1 MKKILL
7 SFVLLL
13 ACVGGWAQNVARLRF
28 ARTGTN
34 ASSVTVS
41 VVGESGKAIEGASA
55 TLVSTSHDFKGTG
68 NNVTESVLCPNVN
81 ANANPSPTIVLT
93 FTVTGLNEFYTLNTL
108 GLHIHALNGS
118 GSYQQN
124 FDNINRQ
131 WNVDVDAQG
140 TDFGTLSDIDIAKDI
155 EGSNQMWEVSSSSN
169 INTGKEG
176 LTITLTITRGTEN
189 KGCFFGLSEIKLT
202 FNNKLD
208 CDEIPSGFYRFKN
221 ISTNMYLAAP
231 ESLPTENDTYS
242 SFTVTL
248 SSEQDE
254 AETHRDV
261 WYVQNL
267 GTNSSNADHA
277 NEVIYRIWCFQGGY
291 GLGSDG
297 NPRVVGSYN
306 NEHKCPRLYSIQ
318 MTTDYKYVIAGH
330 FYDDVNVGD
339 DKNIFGLDFH
349 DGGITNKK
357 FLKPTDDK
365 TTVIR
370 AVEVTDKSNESA
382 QWEISIVSPDE
393 LSKSV
398 TIDDIRV
405 GTFAFNSDVKI
416 PEGIEAYVATER
428 GERIRL
434 TQLEDETIPAR
445 MGVVLR
451 KTDESK
457 NDFQFEAVHG
467 LGIGMSAVNTEG
479 GSPTPVDDKGNLL
492 VGTLASKEL
501 AVGDYILTKKKVD
514 GVATDEVVFGKISTV
529 SNIDANKAYLPAEA
543 VSQTRGFYTLM
554 WGDDVETGIEEIQ
567 GAVQKDGI
575 FVEGQQIVIV
585 KNGLKYNAK
594 GQRVK

>member
-13 ACVGGWAQNVARLRF
+13 ACVGVWAQTVVTEVKPGKMYTMECQPNDGHATRF
-28 ARTGTN
+28 ISDNGTVIN
-34 ASSVTVS
+34 GRSAEGTYLVLE
-41 VVGESGKAIEGASA
+41 ESGENMYYIKS
-55 TLVSTSHDFKGTG
+55 LVSGKYIYFTADNKIAVSLEKPANAWTFGTG
-68 NNVTESVLCPNVN
+68 SSGQGAYVTFSNGGTHFFNNNGNVT
-81 ANANPSPTIVLT
+81 
-93 FTVTGLNEFYTLNTL
+93 TG
-108 GLHIHALNGS
+108 
-118 GSYQQN
+118 
-124 FDNINRQ
+124 
-131 WNVDVDAQG
+131 
-140 TDFGTLSDIDIAKDI
+140 
-155 EGSNQMWEVSSSSN
+155 
-169 INTGKEG
+169 
-176 LTITLTITRGTEN
+176 GTEN
-189 KGCFFGLSEIKLT
+189 LQLANHS
-202 FNNKLD
+202 NKPGGKPDGTNYCSQWRLHEYD
-208 CDEIPSGFYRFKN
+208 YVGPISDAEIPSGFYRFKN
-221 ISTNMYLAAP
+221 ISADMYLAAP
-231 ESLPTENDTYS
+231 ERDLPAEADNYQS
-242 SFTVTL
+242 CTVTL

-254 AETHRDV
+254 DETHRDV

-267 GTNSSNADHA
+267 GKNDSNGEHA

-306 NEHKCPRLYSIQ
+306 NGQKCPRLYSIQ

-330 FYDDVNVGD
+330 FYDDVNVGGN
-339 DKNIFGLDFH
+339 KNIFGLDFH

-365 TTVIR
+365 TTVSR

-398 TIDDIRV
+398 TIGSIGV
-405 GTFAFNSDVKI
+405 GTFAFNSDVQI
-416 PEGIEAYVATER
+416 PEGVEAYVATER
-428 GERIRL
+428 GEIIGL
-434 TQLEDETIPAR
+434 TQLEGTIPAR

-457 NDFQFEAVHG
+457 SDFQFEAVHG
-467 LGIGMSAVNTEG
+467 LGIGMKAVGTG
-479 GSPTPVDDKGNLL
+479 GSLTPVEDHGNLL
-492 VGTLASKEL
+492 VGTLASTQL
-501 AVGDYILTKKKVD
+501 AEGDYILTQKKV
-514 GVATDEVVFGKISTV
+514 GGEKTDEVVFGKISEEST
-529 SNIDANKAYLPAEA
+529 NIAANKAYLPADA

-554 WGDDVETGIEEIQ
+554 WGDDVETGIEEIG
-567 GAVQKDGI
+567 GATVQKDGI

>member
-13 ACVGGWAQNVARLRF
+13 ACVGGWAQNIAKLTF
-28 ARTGTN
+28 DRTGTD
-34 ASSVTVS
+34 ASSVAVS
-41 VVGESGKAIEGASA
+41 VVDENGEAIEGASA
-55 TLVSTSHDFKGTG
+55 TLVSTSHAFKGTG
-68 NNVTESVLCPNVN
+68 NNVTKSILCPNVN
-81 ANANPSPTIVLT
+81 ANANPSPTIELK
-93 FTVTGLNEFYTLNTL
+93 FKVTGLSEFYTFNEL

-124 FDNINRQ
+124 HDNVKRQ
-131 WNVDVDAQG
+131 WNVDVDAQES
-140 TDFGTLSDIDIAKDI
+140 DFGTLSDIDIAAGI
-155 EGSNQMWEVSSSSN
+155 EGSNKMWEVSSSSN

-176 LTITLTITRGTEN
+176 LTITLTITPGTEN

-202 FNNKLD
+202 FNEDKLAFG
-208 CDEIPSGFYRFKN
+208 EIPSGFYRFKN

-231 ESLPTENDTYS
+231 ESLPAENDNYQ

-248 SSEQDE
+248 SSGQDK
-254 AETHRDV
+254 ADTHRDV

-267 GTNSSNADHA
+267 GTNSSNENHA

-365 TTVIR
+365 TTVVR

-398 TIDDIRV
+398 TIGSIGV
-405 GTFAFNSDVKI
+405 GTFAFNSDVQI
-416 PEGIEAYVATER
+416 PEGLEAYVATER
-428 GERIRL
+428 GERISL
-434 TQLEDETIPAR
+434 TKLEGDTIPAR

-451 KTDESK
+451 KTESK
-457 NDFQFEAVHG
+457 DDFTFEAVHG
-467 LGIGMSAVNTEG
+467 LGIGMKAVGTDGSTTEVG
-479 GSPTPVDDKGNLL
+479 NQGNLL
-492 VGTLASKEL
+492 VGTLAEKSLEE
-501 AVGDYILTKKKVD
+501 GDYILAKKKVD
-514 GVATDEVVFGKISTV
+514 GVETGEVVFGKISTA
-529 SNIDANKAYLPAEA
+529 SNIAANKAYLPKEA

-567 GAVQKDGI
+567 SAVQKDGI

>member
-13 ACVGGWAQNVARLRF
+13 ACVGGWAQNIARLTF
-28 ARTGTN
+28 DRTGTDAN
-34 ASSVTVS
+34 SVTVS
-41 VVGESGKAIEGASA
+41 VVDENGEAIEGASA
-55 TLVSTSHDFKGTG
+55 TLVSTSHAFKGTG
-68 NNVTESVLCPNVN
+68 NNVTKSILCPNVN
-81 ANANPSPTIVLT
+81 ANATPSPTIVLK
-93 FTVTGLNEFYTLNTL
+93 FKVTGLSEFYTFNEL
-108 GLHIHALNGS
+108 GFHIHALNGS
-118 GSYQQN
+118 GLYQQN
-124 FDNINRQ
+124 YDNVKRQ
-131 WNVDVDAQG
+131 WNVDVAAQESY
-140 TDFGTLSDIDIAKDI
+140 FGTLSDIDIAAGI
-155 EGSNQMWEVSSSSN
+155 EGSNKMWEVSSSSN

-176 LTITLTITRGTEN
+176 LTITLTITPGTEN
-189 KGCFFGLSEIKLT
+189 KGCFFGLSEIKLK
-202 FNNKLD
+202 FNEDKLAFG
-208 CDEIPSGFYRFKN
+208 EIPSGFYRFKN

-231 ESLPTENDTYS
+231 ESLPTVNDSYQ

-248 SSEQDE
+248 SSEQDD

-267 GTNSSNADHA
+267 GTDSLNAGHA

-306 NEHKCPRLYSIQ
+306 NEQKCPRLYSIQ

-330 FYDDVNVGD
+330 FYDDVNVGG

-365 TTVIR
+365 KTVSR
-370 AVEVTDKSNESA
+370 AVEVNDKNNESA

-398 TIDDIRV
+398 AIGSIGV
-405 GTFAFNSDVKI
+405 GTFAFNSDVQI
-416 PEGIEAYVATER
+416 PKGVEAYVASER
-428 GERIRL
+428 GEKIGL
-434 TQLEDETIPAR
+434 TKLEGDTIPAR

-457 NDFQFEAVHG
+457 TDFQFKAVHG
-467 LGIGMSAVNTEG
+467 LGIGMSAVGTDGNLTAV
-479 GSPTPVDDKGNLL
+479 SNQGNLL
-492 VGTLASKEL
+492 VGTLAETSLDE
-501 AVGDYILTKKKVD
+501 GDYILAVKKNTKN
-514 GVATDEVVFGKISTV
+514 EVVFGRISEA
-529 SNIDANKAYLPAEA
+529 SNIAANKAYLPKEA
-543 VSQTRGFYTLM
+543 VSQTRGFYTLR

-575 FVEGQQIVIV
+575 IVEGQQIVIV
-585 KNGLKYNAK
+585 KNGLKYNVK

>member
-13 ACVGGWAQNVARLRF
+13 ACVGVWAQTVVTKVTPGKMYTMECQPNDGHSTRF
-28 ARTGTN
+28 ISDNGTVIN
-34 ASSVTVS
+34 GRSAEGTHLVLEDA
-41 VVGESGKAIEGASA
+41 GENMYYIKSLVSGKYIYFTADNKIA
-55 TLVSTSHDFKGTG
+55 VSLEKPANAWTFGTG
-68 NNVTESVLCPNVN
+68 SSGQGAYVTFSNGGTRFLNNNGN
-81 ANANPSPTIVLT
+81 AT
-93 FTVTGLNEFYTLNTL
+93 TG
-108 GLHIHALNGS
+108 
-118 GSYQQN
+118 
-124 FDNINRQ
+124 
-131 WNVDVDAQG
+131 
-140 TDFGTLSDIDIAKDI
+140 
-155 EGSNQMWEVSSSSN
+155 
-169 INTGKEG
+169 
-176 LTITLTITRGTEN
+176 GTEN
-189 KGCFFGLSEIKLT
+189 LQLANHS
-202 FNNKLD
+202 NKPGGKPDGSNYCSQWMLHEYD
-208 CDEIPSGFYRFKN
+208 YFVPISDAEIPSGFYRFKN
-221 ISTNMYLAAP
+221 ISADMYLAAP
-231 ESLPTENDTYS
+231 KSLPAKDDNYQ

-248 SSEQDE
+248 SSEQDD

-306 NEHKCPRLYSIQ
+306 NEQKCPRLYSIQ
-318 MTTDYKYVIAGH
+318 LTTDDNYVIAGH
-330 FYDDVNVGD
+330 FYDNVDVDGG
-339 DKNIFGLDFH
+339 KNIFGMHYDK
-349 DGGITNKK
+349 GGIDSKS
-357 FLKPTDDK
+357 FLIPIDDK
-365 TTVIR
+365 TTVSR
-370 AVEVTDKSNESA
+370 GVADKNDSRA

-398 TIDDIRV
+398 SIGSIGV
-405 GTFAFNSDVKI
+405 GTFAFNSDVQI
-416 PEGIEAYVATER
+416 PEGVEAYVASEH
-428 GERIRL
+428 GERIGL
-434 TQLEDETIPAR
+434 TKLEGTIPAR

-451 KTDESK
+451 KTDENKS
-457 NDFQFEAVHG
+457 DFQLEAVHG
-467 LGIGMSAVNTEG
+467 LGIGMSAVNTD
-479 GSPTPVDDKGNLL
+479 GSLTPVEDHDNLL
-492 VGTLASKEL
+492 VGTLASTEL

-529 SNIDANKAYLPAEA
+529 SNIAANKAYLPAGA